1 MRKKATSHSLS
12 RPPSR
17 RRASAPTSAI
27 DDDRALLHRAG
38 MRSTAPRLAV
48 LAHVR
53 AAGRPVSHPEV
64 ADALEPRGF
73 DRASL
78 YRNLIDLTERGIL
91 SRRDF
96 GGHVWRFD
104 LRDRDP
110 SSHGTDH
117 PHFVCTDCGEVE
129 CLPGVEVRMP
139 RRFGKRAVAVEVK
152 GRCTDCG

>member
-1 MRKKATSHSLS
+1 MRK
-12 RPPSR
+12 R
-17 RRASAPTSAI
+17 SAQGSVE
-27 DDDRALLHRAG
+27 DDRALLRQVG
-38 MRSTAPRLAV
+38 LRSTAPRLAV

-78 YRNLIDLTERGIL
+78 YRNLIDLTESGIL
-91 SRRDF
+91 TRHDY

-104 LRDRDP
+104 LRDEEA
-110 SSHGTDH
+110 SSHGSEH
-117 PHFVCTDCGEVE
+117 AHFVCTDCGEVE
-129 CLPGVEVRMP
+129 CVPDAEVRMP

-152 GRCTDCG
+152 GLCAGCSG

>member
-1 MRKKATSHSLS
+1 MRRKATSHSPS
-12 RPPSR
+12 RPATRRGARSAGSR
-17 RRASAPTSAI
+17 I
-27 DDDRALLHRAG
+27 DGDRELLRGAG
-38 MRSTAPRLAV
+38 LRSTAPRLAV

-91 SRRDF
+91 SRHDF

-104 LRDRDP
+104 LRERGP
-110 SSHGTDH
+110 ASHGTDH

-129 CLPGVEVRMP
+129 CMPGVEVRIP
-139 RRFGKRAVAVEVK
+139 RRFGRRAVAVEVK
-152 GRCTDCG
+152 GLCPDCG